1 MECWIKVTQY
11 FNMHLSMDDYRNL
24 KLIFA
29 SHEGLALLVVAV
41 VAEACYHHISC
52 CLKHGSYV
60 QAKSRSSGV

>member
-29 SHEGLALLVVAV
+29 SHEGDAPRQDANPGRNKDDWP
-41 VAEACYHHISC
+41 A
-52 CLKHGSYV
+52 
-60 QAKSRSSGV
+60 